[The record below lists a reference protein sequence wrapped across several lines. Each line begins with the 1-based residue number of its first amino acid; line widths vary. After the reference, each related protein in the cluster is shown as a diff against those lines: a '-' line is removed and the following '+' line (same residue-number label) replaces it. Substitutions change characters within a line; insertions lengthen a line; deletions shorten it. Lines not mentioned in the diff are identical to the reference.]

1 MGAHSDFIVIKCNK
15 EELRKEFR
23 NAQEQMEYEDG
34 HDGYN
39 GTLSTCDG
47 LKFGTLPKDVEITDT
62 ENPYMNNAVCDF
74 ILDNTEK
81 RDKAMAIEITDGV
94 WLIGGWAA
102 S

>member
-1 MGAHSDFIVIKCNK
+1 MGAHSDFIVIKCTK
-15 EELRKEFR
+15 DDLHKQFR
-23 NAQEQMEYEDG
+23 AEHDQMEFEDG
-34 HDGYN
+34 HSGYN
-39 GTLSTCDG
+39 GTLSTCNG
-47 LKFGTLPKDVEITDT
+47 LKIGTLPEDVEITDT